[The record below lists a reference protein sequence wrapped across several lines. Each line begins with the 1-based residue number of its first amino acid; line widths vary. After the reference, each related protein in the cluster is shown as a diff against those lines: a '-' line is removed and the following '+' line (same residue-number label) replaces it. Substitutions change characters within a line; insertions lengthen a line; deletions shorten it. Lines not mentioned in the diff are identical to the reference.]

1 MYKKKFFFF
10 FLLIFINFIYI
21 KNSFAID
28 PYSFVQETAD
38 RASEALNKRQS
49 KEEKME
55 ILKTIAKETVDIRGI
70 GFYSLGKHRKN
81 MSNQKKEEYLE
92 IFSKYFLKTFSSRLA
107 EYTDPRIRVDSQK
120 KLSDKYT
127 MVSSTLLATQD
138 KPEIKIDWRVVTKD
152 PDNPLIIDVVIEGV
166 SLAKVQKEEFNSIIQ
181 SNDGDI
187 NSLFNNLKKFVE
199 KELSPTSLFKS
210 QLLFVYDLFPI
221 SQTFF
226 QCCPSGK
233 SNKI

>member
-55 ILKTIAKETVDIRGI
+55 ILKTIAKETVDIKGI

-81 MSNQKKEEYLE
+81 MSDQKKEEYLD
-92 IFSKYFLKTFSSRLA
+92 IFEKYFLKSFSSRLA

-120 KLSDKYT
+120 KLNDKYT
-127 MVSSTLLATQD
+127 MVSSTLLATD
-138 KPEIKIDWRVVTKD
+138 KKPEIKIDWRVVTKN
-152 PDNPLIIDVVIEGV
+152 PNKPLIIDIVIEGV
-166 SLAKVQKEEFNSIIQ
+166 SLAKVQKEEFYSIIQ
-181 SNDGDI
+181 SNDGSM
-187 NSLFNNLKKFVE
+187 NALFKNLKDFVE
-199 KELSPTSLFKS
+199 KK
-210 QLLFVYDLFPI
+210 
-221 SQTFF
+221 
-226 QCCPSGK
+226 
-233 SNKI
+233 